1 MIFTKDLTKNDT
13 LKNTE
18 EGYTI
23 RVDEVGQKNSRWIKY
38 TRLDS
43 GEKVKAF
50 SSKFNK
56 LLNSGVFVISN

>member
-1 MIFTKDLTKNDT
+1 MIFTKDLQKNDT

-56 LLNSGVFVISN
+56 LLNSGVFVK